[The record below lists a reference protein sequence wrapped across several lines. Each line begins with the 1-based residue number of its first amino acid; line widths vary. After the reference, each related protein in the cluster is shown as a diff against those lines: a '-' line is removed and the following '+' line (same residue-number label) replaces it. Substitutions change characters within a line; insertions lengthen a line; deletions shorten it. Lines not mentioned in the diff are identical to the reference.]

1 VRPSASGK
9 ILIDIDGDTKSK
21 RGELRV
27 AVKLSD
33 DPDWPDGS
41 ASRVMLLHAD

>member
-1 VRPSASGK
+1 MK
-9 ILIDIDGDTKSK
+9 IDRDALSD
-21 RGELRV
+21 LRV

-41 ASRVMLLHAD
+41 AAHMTLLHAD

>member
-1 VRPSASGK
+1 MKGR
-9 ILIDIDGDTKSK
+9 
-21 RGELRV
+21 RGGLRV

-41 ASRVMLLHAD
+41 AARVTFLHAD